1 MPDRTHIVFACMAL
15 AILSAGRALA
25 GYSGV
30 EESLLYLYV
39 LNGLLMIALPVV
51 LAIFIRQRWG
61 ARWAL
66 FGMGAVTFVG
76 SQIFHIPFN
85 ALVES
90 SGILPEPAPGTLGL
104 VIVALFYGL
113 SAGVFEEV
121 ARYLTYRFWARDA
134 RTWSQGLM
142 LGAGHGGVEAIVLG
156 FLVLVNVLFL
166 VVFQAGVFEAL
177 VPEEQAAQLSAQ
189 LAAML
194 DVPWY
199 TTLIGTL
206 ERAFALA
213 VHLALSLLVLQ
224 AFIRG
229 SLGWLF
235 AAIAWHALLDFVAV
249 FAAAQWNIYV
259 AEAGLAVLALASLAL
274 ILALKPRTSP
284 PMPAAEP

>member
-1 MPDRTHIVFACMAL
+1 M
-15 AILSAGRALA
+15 
-25 GYSGV
+25 
-30 EESLLYLYV
+30 LYLYV

-51 LAIFIRQRWG
+51 LAIFIRRRWG

-90 SGILPEPAPGTLGL
+90 SGILPEPTPGTLGL

-156 FLVLVNVLFL
+156 FLVLANVLFL
-166 VVFQAGVFEAL
+166 IGFQAGVFEAL
-177 VPEEQAAQLSAQ
+177 VPEEQAAQLRDQ

-194 DVPWY
+194 EVPWY
-199 TTLIGTL
+199 ATLVGAL
-206 ERAFALA
+206 ERAFALT

-224 AFIRG
+224 AFTRG
-229 SLGWLF
+229 SIGWLF

-249 FAAAQWNIYV
+249 FAVAQWNVYV
-259 AEAGLAVLALASLAL
+259 AEAGLALLALASLAM
-274 ILALKPRTSP
+274 ILALKPRSPP
-284 PMPAAEP
+284 PMPATDP